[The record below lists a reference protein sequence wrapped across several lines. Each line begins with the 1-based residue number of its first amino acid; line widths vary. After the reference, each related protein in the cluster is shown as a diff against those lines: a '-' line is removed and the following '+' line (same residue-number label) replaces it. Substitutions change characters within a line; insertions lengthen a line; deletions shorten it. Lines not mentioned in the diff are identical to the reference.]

1 MRPAVSRG
9 SQIARRISLVVESHV
24 FDGIKAERLAI
35 EQVLMSARLV

>member
-9 SQIARRISLVVESHV
+9 SQMARRISLVVESRV
-24 FDGIKAERLAI
+24 FDVIKAERLVV